1 MHPSKYDLNR
11 QTERVFILQKVI
23 RVECSD
29 RELLQAK
36 KFRIV
41 QRTEQRVAG
50 LVSQEIILQPGAVAI
65 VAVVDPEHLCLIKN
79 RRMAVEETLVEL
91 PAGTL
96 DVGEE
101 PHLAAVRV
109 LREETGFAANEM
121 IPLGEC
127 FMSPGILQEKMFF
140 FVARGLTLGEPA
152 LEDDEQIENQ
162 IVTREE
168 AIAMVIDGRIC
179 DAKTMVG
186 LLLFDRLKVY

>member
-1 MHPSKYDLNR
+1 MRNEKLDLIPVVD
-11 QTERVFILQKVI
+11 EEHKVI
-23 RVECSD
+23 NYITWANSSGV
-29 RELLQAK
+29 K
-36 KFRIV
+36 KSKKKHLDVPVVIM
-41 QRTEQRVAG
+41 AG
-50 LVSQEIILQPGAVAI
+50 GKGSRMEPFTKVLPKPLIPVHDKTIIEHIIERFTDVGCLEFYLTVNYKSKILKAYFEELQPKYNVSF
-65 VAVVDPEHLCLIKN
+65 VD
-79 RRMAVEETLVEL
+79 
-91 PAGTL
+91 
-96 DVGEE
+96 
-101 PHLAAVRV
+101 
-109 LREETGFAANEM
+109 EM

-140 FVARGLTLGEPA
+140 FIARGLTLGEPA